1 MLSRKKILLASAG
14 MVLIGTTTVETM
26 AGARGKEAVEV
37 FAGERTVREASEF
50 SMDRTGN
57 DAETS
62 NAGYD
67 SRLIAIQVTPP
78 AEDKDK
84 AKDKT
89 KPKPKPKEK

>member
-1 MLSRKKILLASAG
+1 MFSRKKLLLASAG
-14 MVLIGTTTVETM
+14 MVLIGTTPVEIM
-26 AGARGKEAVEV
+26 AGVKGKEAVEV
-37 FAGERTVREASEF
+37 FAGERTVWEAGDF
-50 SMDRTGN
+50 SMVGTGN

-62 NAGYD
+62 NTGYD

-84 AKDKT
+84 DKDKT

>member
-1 MLSRKKILLASAG
+1 MFSRKKILLASAG

-37 FAGERTVREASEF
+37 FGGERTVREGSEF

-84 AKDKT
+84 DKDKT